1 MDQRQETQTMTKL
14 RRENGQ
20 LKGQIQELQDTMQAF
35 YEAYSELIKKTQE
48 NTDHI
53 RMFSKYIQY
62 LQADCA
68 NLKYELLDPMTDR
81 AHYFY
86 PQFRS
91 DEETLRLI
99 VEEKKSLARFGDG
112 EFSIAVSSPRHEFQR
127 MDDRLAR
134 RIREVLDAED
144 SDQLLIGI
152 ANQYGSLER
161 FNRESAQRIRI
172 YMTDEIRQQ
181 HQNLLR
187 TDRVYS
193 DAYITRP
200 YVLFK
205 DLNTDAPRKR
215 FEALKQIWADKR
227 VIIVEGAQSRLGVG
241 NDLFAQAR
249 EVRRIL
255 APPTSS
261 FDRYDEIYREC
272 LKQADYADLFLL
284 AIGPS
289 SGVLAY
295 DLTLQSCQALDVGH
309 IDLEY
314 EWFLAGKGVRTPVPN
329 KYNNEI
335 LGGDTVSE
343 IDDPLYRSQ
352 IIASFVGHDFL
363 PGHP

>member
-1 MDQRQETQTMTKL
+1 MNRQHGTEEIMESA
-14 RRENGQ
+14 RENSR
-20 LKGQIQELQDTMQAF
+20 LKEQIREIQDTLQAF

-48 NTDHI
+48 NTDHVL
-53 RMFSKYIQY
+53 MFSKYIQY

-68 NLKYELLDPMTDR
+68 NLKYELMDPTVSR
-81 AHYFY
+81 EEYFY
-86 PQFRS
+86 PEFRS

-99 VEEKKSLARFGDG
+99 LEEKKSLARFGDG

-134 RIREVLDAED
+134 RIREVLDTD
-144 SDQLLIGI
+144 GCGGRLLIGI
-152 ANQYGSLER
+152 ADQYGSLER

-172 YMTDEIRQQ
+172 YMTDEIRRQ
-181 HQNLLR
+181 HRELLR
-187 TDRVYS
+187 KDRVYS

-205 DLNTDAPRKR
+205 DLDTDAPGRR
-215 FEALKQIWADKR
+215 FAALKEIWKDKR
-227 VIIVEGAQSRLGVG
+227 VTIVEGSQTRLGVG
-241 NDLFAQAR
+241 NDLLAQAR

-261 FDRYDEIYREC
+261 FDRYDDIYEEC
-272 LKQADYADLFLL
+272 LKQAEGADLFLL

-335 LGGDTVSE
+335 AGGDAVGE
-343 IDDPLYRSQ
+343 VDDPIYRSQ
-352 IIASFVGHDFL
+352 IIASFV
-363 PGHP
+363 

>member
-1 MDQRQETQTMTKL
+1 MDRQYGIEEIIEL

-20 LKGQIQELQDTMQAF
+20 LKKQFLEIQDTMQAF

-48 NTDHI
+48 NTDRI
-53 RMFSKYIQY
+53 LMFSKYIQY

-68 NLKYELLDPMTDR
+68 NLKYELMDPTVSR
-81 AHYFY
+81 EEYFY
-86 PQFRS
+86 PKFRS
-91 DEETLRLI
+91 DEETIRLI

-112 EFSIAVSSPRHEFQR
+112 EFSIAVASPRHEFQR
-127 MDDRLAR
+127 MDDRLAQ
-134 RIREVLDAED
+134 RIREVLDTEEPG
-144 SDQLLIGI
+144 QLLIGI

-172 YMTDEIRQQ
+172 YMTDEIRGQ
-181 HQNLLR
+181 HYSLLR
-187 TDRVYS
+187 ADRVYS

-200 YVLFK
+200 YVLYK
-205 DLNTDAPRKR
+205 DLNTDAPAKR
-215 FEALKQIWADKR
+215 FAALKQIWNDKR

-249 EVRRIL
+249 EVRRIV
-255 APPTSS
+255 APPINS
-261 FDRYDEIYREC
+261 FDRYDDIYREC
-272 LKQADYADLFLL
+272 LKWGDSVDLFLL

-295 DLTLQSCQALDVGH
+295 DLVLQSCQAVDVGH

-314 EWFLAGKGVRTPVPN
+314 EWFLAGKGIRTSVPN

-335 LGGDTVSE
+335 VGGNVVDE
-343 IDDPLYRSQ
+343 IDDPLYCSQ
-352 IIASFVGHDFL
+352 IIASFV
-363 PGHP
+363 